1 MDKKAIMKAIAI
13 TNGNRILKNC
23 YGFFITSSKNCDD
36 RKQTSLTILIFYY
49 NIENVNLIQS

>member
-1 MDKKAIMKAIAI
+1 MKAIAI

-23 YGFFITSSKNCDD
+23 YGFFITSSKNCND